1 MNKFCMIIFAIIGI
15 FPIIGILQSKKISND
30 KNIFGISRIKKR
42 IKIIILK
49 IIHRN
54 NIFNFFQ
61 VNKSKLS
68 VKIIVGIF
76 GFLQS

>member
-1 MNKFCMIIFAIIGI
+1 M
-15 FPIIGILQSKKISND
+15 LQSKKISND
-30 KNIFGISRIKKR
+30 KNIFGISRITKR

-61 VNKSKLS
+61 VNKSN
-68 VKIIVGIF
+68 
-76 GFLQS
+76 

>member
-1 MNKFCMIIFAIIGI
+1 MIIFAIIGI